1 MKTNTLALAMMIT
14 APLLVT
20 GCATPDLRSGTGSRS
35 GYINEIY
42 SLEKLRNAPPKCL
55 ASLTPTQIEVG
66 TYVEIRI
73 HHGRRHEFL
82 SAFVPS
88 TIKPK
93 LHDKVEISPHDCK
106 DGKVPEVRQVL
117 SGSDTATAPGSHS
130 SGGARVEAPG
140 R

>member
-1 MKTNTLALAMMIT
+1 MKTYNFALATMIA

-20 GCATPDLRSGTGSRS
+20 GCATPDPGSGTGSRD
-35 GYINEIY
+35 GYISGVY
-42 SLEKLRNAPPKCL
+42 SLEKLRDAPPKCL
-55 ASLTPTQIEVG
+55 ASLTPAQIAAG
-66 TYVEIRI
+66 TYVEIKI

-93 LHDKVEISPHDCK
+93 LHDKVEISAQDCK

-117 SGSDTATAPGSHS
+117 SGGDTAT
-130 SGGARVEAPG
+130 VPG
-140 R
+140 RDGTRDSKQQ